1 MPHGE
6 NFPVEHARDRFGD
19 GAGYYKGRTP
29 YSGAFFRKLAIELNL
44 DKTTAILDLACGR
57 GELALGLSPYAGSI
71 VGTDQSKAMLEI
83 ASKSNWRNVAFRQH
97 DLNESPFAS
106 ETKFDV
112 VTIGRA
118 IPYIKP
124 PMLKQTLSRS
134 LRRGGAVVI
143 CGAGMG
149 ADTVWFGAYQKIRRR
164 FTERKERLDFRGI
177 QKMTSINFRLAKA
190 VNDTVS
196 ASYDIEDILNHALSY
211 HTQTK
216 MILENKHEFL
226 LALENELAPFR
237 GNNGTY
243 SASEHS
249 WGLIFQER
257 AV

>member
-29 YSGAFFRKLAIELNL
+29 YSDAFFGKLAKELNL
-44 DKTTAILDLACGR
+44 DKTTAILDLACGS

-71 VGTDQSKAMLEI
+71 VGTDQSNAMLEI
-83 ASKSNWRNVAFRQH
+83 ASKSNLRNAAFRQH
-97 DLNESPFAS
+97 DLNESPFAG

-118 IPYIKP
+118 VPYIKP
-124 PMLKQTLSRS
+124 STLKQTLSRS
-134 LRRGGAVVI
+134 LKSGGAVVI

-149 ADTVWFGAYQKIRRR
+149 ADTLWLGAYQKVRRR

-177 QKMTSINFRLAKA
+177 RKMTSINFRLAKA

-196 ASYDIEDILNHALSY
+196 ASYDIEDILNHALSFPR
-211 HTQTK
+211 QTAA
-216 MILENKHEFL
+216 ILENKQEFL

-237 GNNGTY
+237 ENNGTF

-249 WGLIFQER
+249 WGLIFREWT
-257 AV
+257 V